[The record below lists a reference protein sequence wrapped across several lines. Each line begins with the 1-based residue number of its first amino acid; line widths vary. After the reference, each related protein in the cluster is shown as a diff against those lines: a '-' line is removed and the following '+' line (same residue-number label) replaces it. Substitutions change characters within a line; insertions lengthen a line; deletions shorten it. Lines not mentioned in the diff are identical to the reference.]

1 MPETMNMLQLVEQ
14 IQQDLRSVVNETKR
28 KYIPIKDSAETQM
41 KCLTELINGRN
52 EIRTYV
58 LEHNDELAYPFLNG
72 CSTKQPK
79 LVSIC
84 LSALQ
89 RLITNNILTEE
100 TATHL
105 VDTLQLLT
113 ESDVEELKVLQTIIL
128 LITTSTFV
136 TEVPLA
142 NALAI
147 CFKLH
152 SGKTSAIVNTAAAAV
167 RQCTSAVFDRIAR
180 VGAERVL
187 EENTQGKSKD
197 DVFTF
202 TPASKAAF
210 FLFQDICQ
218 LTSGDI
224 PHWMTNLD
232 SISRLLGLELIE
244 SILINYHS
252 IFAKEKEFTYLLK
265 ERVCPLVIK
274 LLSPTLPSDLAHA
287 KSTASSVGDSAGGSI
302 AGASISASEFSINV
316 RLYRIIL
323 LLCSKYF
330 NYLNTE
336 CEVFLSSIN
345 RIIEGDYTSW
355 RKALAME
362 VFFKVISQPD
372 LLQQLCTSFDMLEPP
387 SCVFR
392 ELIGCTSNY
401 VQTTLRNQMSPV
413 SAARDSAT
421 AGPNA
426 TAQAVLQRPTFIYR
440 GSSFHI
446 ADVQKFSLSDMLD
459 RSEVPAL
466 PEGYCLRLAISCVLQ
481 VVWSLQLIIDS
492 SVNGTKLPTEDEEK
506 RSQIHRQLM
515 ELSWFSLQ
523 PAISILNEACCDE
536 KLNASFL
543 QAEVVMI
550 VLSSRCGLED
560 ARSSFVAAICK
571 ASLPSNHPL
580 SFQSAGDKTH
590 SRPLITSGSSQTTD
604 EALERSPVVVVVNA
618 THGPGG
624 FSSSLEPATQPDT
637 SNVVQGSTT
646 TSSASNADNTSLSP
660 SPSLTPSEGFSKQHT
675 SLFITAKHI
684 QAARALLS
692 LAQDSGAILETSWSP
707 ILATFQQ
714 LAWMLSLKCAP
725 SQGLIHCPTANKDS
739 GEAISVDLGIMTLNT
754 SAFESATPP
763 SVGSLTSLGSAASS
777 VTSMAISKVI
787 NEIPTLSLLLSD
799 VFEKSMSFDQ
809 RSLAYLVDALC
820 KLATGASEAIA
831 AGKEPSHFAVAKLT
845 EVGLANIHR
854 LELWWTKITSKILS
868 MCKLTHLEMRK
879 LSVDALV
886 LLIKQAIMLPRK
898 TIFWDDDAIT
908 TLVLDPLSHLT
919 GVGFNDVQEKQLQ
932 CVQYLLHCYGERI
945 NGCWLRLI
953 NIICAISQ
961 SQSDQLIRTAFQ
973 CFQLVVTDYLST
985 LRFECYPA
993 CVQTAS
999 KFGHQ
1004 SVDLNIALSAIG
1016 SLLHLADFLFQREAG
1031 SDEASKIEALWVEVF
1046 CCLSDLCQDRRP
1058 AVRKSAGQT
1067 LFNAVECHSSQFV
1080 DSTWC
1085 DLLWTVFFPLL
1096 TKVQEHCA
1104 NAPAER
1110 EGRTTTLL
1118 LHHTRDTA
1126 AKQWA
1131 ETVVLTLSGVAR
1143 CFVSKQEQLVLLERF
1158 SEAWNAL
1165 LSNIERAVLMPNA
1178 EIAHN
1183 ALQTLGILLSFDAA
1197 SLESRSDP
1205 QRASDIWLSFWRT
1218 WLSIGHN
1225 FVFSFV
1231 AASSASTNGVGT
1243 TTSATNSGIPSTS
1256 DRVTS
1261 NGPLVADTATA
1272 QPVKCSMRIPDGPFF
1287 TLYFELFKALF
1298 PRIRGSFNLDFFA
1311 EFRGIIEQ
1319 GVLGPL
1325 YAANGSAQQ
1334 LSTHFSTVCS
1344 TSLVDDS
1351 GLTPTQKAVYDI
1363 LVLFSNEMQNGLSNI
1378 QGFLVPYIEMLLRL
1392 SLYAVYIPRPGS
1404 SALSSSSTSL
1414 FGQVEAIPVN
1424 YIVFGEK
1431 CMELAT
1437 ELFKIFANY
1446 EALLEANVMQKM
1458 IEALRIP
1465 LAAKY
1470 RCQCQ
1475 STWLLASRCFI
1486 DVITVGVPIATRC
1499 SPSTRAATKPRRS
1512 SATELD
1518 VWNVIYSTLRDFL
1531 FCPHHPVEALSGEEF
1546 QLHEALDCKFVSLI
1560 CDQFLSNPSD
1570 LPLKFIEQL
1579 VGLLG
1584 LGSIQAS
1591 VSNGGTYD
1599 STILTLP
1606 GPERRLPSVHRSAR
1620 LSLHGDGGGGVELIS
1635 RCPDA
1640 VVRGVGHMSASDD
1653 LRPFSCREAFMKLCF
1668 ESLLR
1673 FAFFN
1678 GVSLPAENKKPFDKF
1693 LRSSNEEPSAH
1704 VMLCRLAVRDVIQR
1718 CTFILQQ
1725 FSRAVQFTG
1734 KCPLPRANLSEVNF
1748 VFQALTLTLTNFMAA
1763 SPTDSIDTTT
1773 WQTVIDLYPL
1783 IVDCVFVSDNSRVF
1797 PGLRQLLRLYGSLL
1811 QPRLPSAPGTPTVI
1825 NQGRKDSSPQTF

>member
-1 MPETMNMLQLVEQ
+1 M
-14 IQQDLRSVVNETKR
+14 
-28 KYIPIKDSAETQM
+28 
-41 KCLTELINGRN
+41 
-52 EIRTYV
+52 
-58 LEHNDELAYPFLNG
+58 
-72 CSTKQPK
+72 
-79 LVSIC
+79 
-84 LSALQ
+84 
-89 RLITNNILTEE
+89 
-100 TATHL
+100 
-105 VDTLQLLT
+105 
-113 ESDVEELKVLQTIIL
+113 
-128 LITTSTFV
+128 
-136 TEVPLA
+136 
-142 NALAI
+142 
-147 CFKLH
+147 
-152 SGKTSAIVNTAAAAV
+152 
-167 RQCTSAVFDRIAR
+167 
-180 VGAERVL
+180 
-187 EENTQGKSKD
+187 
-197 DVFTF
+197 
-202 TPASKAAF
+202 SKATVA
-210 FLFQDICQ
+210 
-218 LTSGDI
+218 
-224 PHWMTNLD
+224 
-232 SISRLLGLELIE
+232 SR
-244 SILINYHS
+244 
-252 IFAKEKEFTYLLK
+252 
-265 ERVCPLVIK
+265 R
-274 LLSPTLPSDLAHA
+274 
-287 KSTASSVGDSAGGSI
+287 
-302 AGASISASEFSINV
+302 
-316 RLYRIIL
+316 
-323 LLCSKYF
+323 
-330 NYLNTE
+330 
-336 CEVFLSSIN
+336 
-345 RIIEGDYTSW
+345 
-355 RKALAME
+355 
-362 VFFKVISQPD
+362 
-372 LLQQLCTSFDMLEPP
+372 
-387 SCVFR
+387 
-392 ELIGCTSNY
+392 
-401 VQTTLRNQMSPV
+401 
-413 SAARDSAT
+413 
-421 AGPNA
+421 
-426 TAQAVLQRPTFIYR
+426 
-440 GSSFHI
+440 
-446 ADVQKFSLSDMLD
+446 
-459 RSEVPAL
+459 
-466 PEGYCLRLAISCVLQ
+466 
-481 VVWSLQLIIDS
+481 
-492 SVNGTKLPTEDEEK
+492 
-506 RSQIHRQLM
+506 
-515 ELSWFSLQ
+515 
-523 PAISILNEACCDE
+523 
-536 KLNASFL
+536 
-543 QAEVVMI
+543 
-550 VLSSRCGLED
+550 
-560 ARSSFVAAICK
+560 
-571 ASLPSNHPL
+571 
-580 SFQSAGDKTH
+580 
-590 SRPLITSGSSQTTD
+590 
-604 EALERSPVVVVVNA
+604 
-618 THGPGG
+618 
-624 FSSSLEPATQPDT
+624 
-637 SNVVQGSTT
+637 
-646 TSSASNADNTSLSP
+646 
-660 SPSLTPSEGFSKQHT
+660 
-675 SLFITAKHI
+675 
-684 QAARALLS
+684 
-692 LAQDSGAILETSWSP
+692 
-707 ILATFQQ
+707 
-714 LAWMLSLKCAP
+714 
-725 SQGLIHCPTANKDS
+725 
-739 GEAISVDLGIMTLNT
+739 
-754 SAFESATPP
+754 SAF
-763 SVGSLTSLGSAASS
+763 G
-777 VTSMAISKVI
+777 
-787 NEIPTLSLLLSD
+787 
-799 VFEKSMSFDQ
+799 
-809 RSLAYLVDALC
+809 R
-820 KLATGASEAIA
+820 
-831 AGKEPSHFAVAKLT
+831 
-845 EVGLANIHR
+845 
-854 LELWWTKITSKILS
+854 
-868 MCKLTHLEMRK
+868 
-879 LSVDALV
+879 
-886 LLIKQAIMLPRK
+886 
-898 TIFWDDDAIT
+898 
-908 TLVLDPLSHLT
+908 
-919 GVGFNDVQEKQLQ
+919 
-932 CVQYLLHCYGERI
+932 
-945 NGCWLRLI
+945 
-953 NIICAISQ
+953 
-961 SQSDQLIRTAFQ
+961 DQLIRTAFQ

-1287 TLYFELFKALF
+1287 TLYFELFKALY

-1458 IEALRIP
+1458 IEFGINDGDQHCPEPGRISDDLDENEEDFLMVDFSLLTRPTLVEGPISGPPQIGVASVAIRHNASALRIP

-1499 SPSTRAATKPRRS
+1499 SPSTRAATKSRRS

-1734 KCPLPRANLSEVNF
+1734 KCPLPRYSILCCFCLQLSASFLKPLPLLPSGRPSFDFVNF
-1748 VFQALTLTLTNFMAA
+1748 YLF
-1763 SPTDSIDTTT
+1763 
-1773 WQTVIDLYPL
+1773 
-1783 IVDCVFVSDNSRVF
+1783 R
-1797 PGLRQLLRLYGSLL
+1797 
-1811 QPRLPSAPGTPTVI
+1811 
-1825 NQGRKDSSPQTF
+1825 